1 MTLLNF
7 TQARSAREQLRSQ
20 KQRLVFTNGHF
31 ELLHLGH
38 LRYLESARA
47 LGDALF
53 VGINGDQSTLHLKGR
68 GSVLVPALERA
79 TLIAAW
85 KPVTAAIIFEEDTAC
100 QLIEA
105 LQPDIYVKGGDYA
118 AAATGNP
125 AKPLP
130 ERAVV
135 ESYGGRVVF
144 VDYLAN
150 HSTTTLFSRIQ
161 AFKVI
166 SE

>member
-1 MTLLNF
+1 MTLL
-7 TQARSAREQLRSQ
+7 TLSQAHCAREQLRSQ

-53 VGINGDQSTLHLKGR
+53 VGVNGDQSTLHLKGR

-85 KPVTAAIIFEEDTAC
+85 KPVSAAIIFEEDTAC

-118 AAATGNP
+118 ATVTGNP

-135 ESYGGRVVF
+135 ESYGGRVLF

-150 HSTTTLFSRIQ
+150 YSTSSLFSRIQ
-161 AFKVI
+161 ALKSV

>member
-1 MTLLNF
+1 MTLL
-7 TQARSAREQLRSQ
+7 TLSQARSARDQLRSQ

-68 GSVLVPALERA
+68 GGVLIPALERA

-100 QLIEA
+100 QLIGA
-105 LQPDIYVKGGDYA
+105 LQPDVYVKGGDYA
-118 AAATGNP
+118 AAATGDP

-150 HSTTTLFSRIQ
+150 HSTTALFSRIQ
-161 AFKVI
+161 ALNSV